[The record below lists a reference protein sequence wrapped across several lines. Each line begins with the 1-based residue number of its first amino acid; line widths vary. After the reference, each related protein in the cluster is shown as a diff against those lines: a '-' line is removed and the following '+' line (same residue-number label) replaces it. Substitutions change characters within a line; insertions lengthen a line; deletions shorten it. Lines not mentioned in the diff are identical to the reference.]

1 MGNKK
6 EKMKAIS
13 LVAKNQVQLKEISKP
28 KKAAPEHLIIKMHA
42 CGVNAGDNAFIGGTF
57 PPGSI
62 PISFLDVCGVSGVG
76 TVIETGEGV
85 PDTYEGKNVTV
96 YRSLKF
102 SDNIIGTWSEYAQL
116 HYLHCVIL
124 PDNVNIE
131 EYSGSLVNIITPY
144 AFLKQI
150 EQEGH
155 KGIICTAGNS
165 ATGIAMLG
173 VCLAKN
179 FPLISVVRNEEGR
192 KELDL
197 LGAKNIVMQSDIS
210 FKQQLNKTSKE
221 LKATA
226 IFDGVGGEILNTIVD
241 EIPFGSTVYAYGYL
255 GGQTP
260 FSFHTSILMKGITIK
275 GFANFRTQTV
285 QNPHNLEAALKD
297 ISSIIDMPHFKTK
310 NGRKFSFEEIK
321 EALMFSSTT
330 GKKAVLY
337 PSY

>member
-1 MGNKK
+1 
-6 EKMKAIS
+6 MKVIS
-13 LVAKNQVQLKEISKP
+13 LATKNSVQLKDVP
-28 KKAAPEHLIIKMHA
+28 QPGKAAPEHLIIKMEA
-42 CGVNAGDNAFIGGTF
+42 CGINAGDKAFIAGAF

-62 PISFLDVCGVSGVG
+62 PVSGFDVCGVSGVG

-85 PDTYEGKNVTV
+85 PHAYKGKKVTV

-102 SDNIIGTWSEYAQL
+102 SENIIGTWSEYAQL

-124 PDNVNIE
+124 PGNVKAE

-144 AFLKQI
+144 AFLKQT

-173 VCLAKN
+173 ICLAKN
-179 FPLISVVRNEEGR
+179 FPLISIVRNEEGK
-192 KELDL
+192 KELEQ
-197 LGAKNIVMQSDIS
+197 LGAKNILVQSNVD
-210 FKQQLNKTSKE
+210 FKQQLNQLSQE

-226 IFDGVGGEILNTIVD
+226 VFDGVGGEILNTIIDVL
-241 EIPFGSTVYAYGYL
+241 PFGSTIYAYGYL
-255 GGQTP
+255 GGQTS

-285 QNPHNLEAALKD
+285 QNPHSLEAALED

-310 NGRKFSFEEIK
+310 TGKKFSFEEIND
-321 EALMFSSTT
+321 ALVFSSST
-330 GKKAVLY
+330 GGRAVLY
-337 PSY
+337 PSATE